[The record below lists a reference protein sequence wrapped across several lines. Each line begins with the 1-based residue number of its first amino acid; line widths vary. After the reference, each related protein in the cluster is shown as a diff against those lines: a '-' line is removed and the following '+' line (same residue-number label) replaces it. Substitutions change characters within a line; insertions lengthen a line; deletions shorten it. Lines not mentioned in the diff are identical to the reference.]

1 MEQIRPITPADDA
14 AIAAIIRANLEHYHL
29 NIPGTAYFDP
39 EVDHLSRY
47 YAQQPDQR
55 AYFILTDDDGQV
67 LGGAGLA
74 RFGGFAHCAEL
85 QKLYLTDRAKGKGLG
100 QKLLRAVEHR
110 AGELGYQSLYLET
123 HSALTAALRLYEK
136 SGYERIPRPDCVL
149 HSTMDLFYRKML

>member
-14 AIAAIIRANLEHYHL
+14 AIAAIIRANLEQYHL
-29 NIPGTAYFDP
+29 DIPGTAYFDP

-47 YAQQPDQR
+47 YAQRPGQR
-55 AYFILTDDDGQV
+55 AYFILTDDGGQV

-74 RFGGFAHCAEL
+74 RFGGFDRCAEL
-85 QKLYLTDRAKGKGLG
+85 QKLYLTDSAKGRGLG
-100 QKLLRAVEHR
+100 AKLLNAVEQCAR
-110 AGELGYQSLYLET
+110 ELGYRSLYLET